1 MEAAMNIEAL
11 LKPIRPDAP
20 SGADLR
26 YSEIY
31 DDIKEARRADD
42 QLVQGEWQTDFKSSD
57 WRLTV
62 KLCSSA
68 LNEKSKDL
76 QIAVWLLEAWVFLH
90 GYAGL
95 SAGLDLI
102 RRLLEDYWQTL
113 YPQIEDGDLD
123 YRIGPLAFLNEKLPS
138 AVFHVPL
145 SDPSNSKG
153 YTYYQLEES
162 RLVGFSQNLNK
173 EQKLQR
179 ETLIREGKI
188 SGEEFSAAVIS
199 SPIAYYQ
206 KIFSELEQCQEALLA
221 LDRFATKMFAPNP
234 PGFTQL
240 MEAIE
245 ACGHVVGRIFKDK
258 QKSEIVPQEE
268 IEITSTEKLSVPL
281 TETNDRELQP
291 AHEALSAMHAGAIGD
306 ISKAEKTIWQM
317 VSEKMGTGR
326 LKEAMDH
333 LLSAAALSP
342 SIREKSRYFLLLAKL
357 CLKADRAD
365 LAKPI
370 VEDLYCMI
378 ETLQLDKWEHPS
390 WVAEVVETLYRCL
403 AANDELQSD
412 RAKALFQ
419 KLCLLNVT
427 KAAAYRVA

>member
-1 MEAAMNIEAL
+1 M
-11 LKPIRPDAP
+11 
-20 SGADLR
+20 
-26 YSEIY
+26 
-31 DDIKEARRADD
+31 
-42 QLVQGEWQTDFKSSD
+42 
-57 WRLTV
+57 
-62 KLCSSA
+62 
-68 LNEKSKDL
+68 
-76 QIAVWLLEAWVFLH
+76 
-90 GYAGL
+90 
-95 SAGLDLI
+95 
-102 RRLLEDYWQTL
+102 EDYWQTL
-113 YPQIEDGDLD
+113 YPQIENGDLD
-123 YRIGPLAFLNEKLPS
+123 YRIGPLTFLNEKLPR
-138 AVFHVPL
+138 AVFHVPI

-173 EQKLQR
+173 EQKQQR
-179 ETLIREGKI
+179 ENLIREGKI

-206 KIFSELEQCQEALLA
+206 KISSELQQCRESLLA
-221 LDRFATKMFAPNP
+221 LDCFATKMFAPNP

-240 MEAIE
+240 MEAID
-245 ACGHVVGRIFKDK
+245 ACAHVAKRIFKDK
-258 QKSEIVPQEE
+258 RKSEIVPQEE
-268 IEITSTEKLSVPL
+268 MEIASTDNLSVCL
-281 TETNDRELQP
+281 TEIHDRHMQP
-291 AHEALSAMHAGAIGD
+291 VNVALSAMHANAIGD
-306 ISKAEKTIWQM
+306 ISKAEKSIWRM
-317 VSEKMGTGR
+317 VSEKVEKGR

-365 LAKPI
+365 LASPI
-370 VEDLYCMI
+370 AEDLYHMI

-403 AANDELQSD
+403 AATDNLQSD
-412 RAKALFQ
+412 RAKTLFQ